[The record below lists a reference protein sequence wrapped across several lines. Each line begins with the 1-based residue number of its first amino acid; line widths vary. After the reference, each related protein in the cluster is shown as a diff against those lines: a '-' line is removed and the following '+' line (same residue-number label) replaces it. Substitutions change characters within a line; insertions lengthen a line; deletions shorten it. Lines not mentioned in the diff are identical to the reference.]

1 MLKFYPSYL
10 TGQFS
15 DDSNSEHSSSV
26 DAWIRTRSHLPWV
39 PIKRTDVL
47 LELRVNR
54 MPGFQDY
61 QNFANHG
68 AHRTVRY
75 STIMV
80 KIKLIMSL
88 EKKKKLHDVVKKV
101 ISRSSSRRFQLQK
114 SILLP
119 FFFDLSLSLSLVSLL
134 QLIDLWPAAC
144 CLWIFVHEETCLM
157 VLDEL

>member
-1 MLKFYPSYL
+1 MHSIAVMISKVLWNLQVKNIRLLRPN
-10 TGQFS
+10 GQFS
-15 DDSNSEHSSSV
+15 NDNNSEHSSSV

-119 FFFDLSLSLSLVSLL
+119 FFFDLSLSLSLSF
-134 QLIDLWPAAC
+134 PYC
-144 CLWIFVHEETCLM
+144 S
-157 VLDEL
+157 

>member
-1 MLKFYPSYL
+1 MESPCQKHQASSIKW
-10 TGQFS
+10 TIS
-15 DDSNSEHSSSV
+15 NDNNSEHSSSV

-47 LELRVNR
+47 LELRVDR

-88 EKKKKLHDVVKKV
+88 EKKKKI
-101 ISRSSSRRFQLQK
+101 ISSF
-114 SILLP
+114 IL
-119 FFFDLSLSLSLVSLL
+119 FFFRTNS
-134 QLIDLWPAAC
+134 
-144 CLWIFVHEETCLM
+144 
-157 VLDEL
+157 